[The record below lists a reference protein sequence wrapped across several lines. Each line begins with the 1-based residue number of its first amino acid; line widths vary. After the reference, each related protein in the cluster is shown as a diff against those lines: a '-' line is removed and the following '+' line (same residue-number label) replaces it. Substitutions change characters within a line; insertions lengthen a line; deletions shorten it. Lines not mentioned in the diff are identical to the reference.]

1 VKFLGQFDKTMQSL
15 LVPSSV
21 SVSLSTTHIRR
32 AGPRGVR
39 LRPLCPFNVRGRS
52 TPEGRRLVVSLS
64 DDDTLTSTRRNRRIA
79 SALSHL
85 SQALQGVSR
94 GYRRRLRLVGV
105 GFRAVESD
113 ARSSVNPTPVTLK
126 LGYSHDVVVSRLG
139 RASEGISLT
148 PSRLDG
154 RSKGTLLSLEGPD
167 LSRLHHAAITIRAL
181 RAPDAY
187 KGKGIHFDREK
198 LALKKGKRET

>member
-1 VKFLGQFDKTMQSL
+1 MQSL

-21 SVSLSTTHIRR
+21 SISLSATHIRR
-32 AGPRGVR
+32 AGPRGAR
-39 LRPLCPFNVRGRS
+39 LRPLHPFNIRGRA
-52 TPEGRRLVVSLS
+52 TPEGRRLVVSLPEHGPS
-64 DDDTLTSTRRNRRIA
+64 FIDVERTRRIA
-79 SALSHL
+79 TALSHL

-105 GFRAVESD
+105 GFRAVVSQT
-113 ARSSVNPTPVTLK
+113 STTTPSPLTLK
-126 LGYSHDVVVSRLG
+126 LGYSHDVNVVRSSRV
-139 RASEGISLT
+139 SEGISLT

-167 LSRLHHAAITIRAL
+167 LSRLNHTAATLRAL
-181 RAPDAY
+181 RTPDAY

-198 LALKKGKRET
+198 LILKKGKRET